1 MDDQELIRKCI
12 AGDRQ
17 ACEEFL
23 RVYHRL
29 MYRYI
34 HATLKGHGVYG
45 HQANPDDL
53 YHDLF
58 VFLFEQNCRKLESF
72 QGRNGCSFA
81 SWLRLVVVNF
91 VLDRLRKLKTA
102 SVSLDEDGGE
112 GADIKEILTDMALD
126 AADSLS
132 DKEGQKSLEECI
144 GLLDTK
150 DKYFLELHLYQEID
164 LEQLAGIFQVSR
176 PALDM
181 RKSRIFGKLRDCFKN
196 KGYFS

>member
-1 MDDQELIRKCI
+1 MDDWELICKCI
-12 AGDRQ
+12 TGDRQ
-17 ACEEFL
+17 AREEFL
-23 RVYHRL
+23 KAYSRL

-34 HATLKGHGVYG
+34 HATLKAHGVPS

-58 VFLFEQNCRKLESF
+58 VFLFERNCRKLESF
-72 QGRNGCSFA
+72 QGKNGCSFA

-102 SVSLDEDGGE
+102 PVSLDEEDGE
-112 GADIKEILTDMALD
+112 GADIKSILADMAP
-126 AADSLS
+126 AVIENLS
-132 DKEGQKSLEECI
+132 DKERIKSLEECI

-164 LEQLAGIFQVSR
+164 LERLAGIFQVSR

-196 KGYFS
+196 KGYFR